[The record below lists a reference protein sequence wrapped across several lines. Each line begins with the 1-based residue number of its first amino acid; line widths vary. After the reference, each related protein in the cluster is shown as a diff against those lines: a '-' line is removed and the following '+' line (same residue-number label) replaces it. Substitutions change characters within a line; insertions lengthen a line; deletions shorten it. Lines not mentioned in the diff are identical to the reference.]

1 MMSRLARRYRM
12 GSMAG
17 RLVGVLALFSGAALL
32 THIVWRVSL
41 PLALAAAVMLLVFSG
56 ATLWRRATP
65 AQRVMLAWLV
75 KVGAASG
82 LVATVSYDAAKY
94 ALSQLDPSPYN
105 PFEAIRIF
113 GTLLVGQ
120 PAPETAIYGAGAAF
134 HLLNGVSFGVAYC
147 FLFRRQG
154 IIAGMAWGLFLEM
167 FQLTLYPGWLNIR
180 LYSEF
185 AQISAISHVVYGLVL
200 GKACQVA
207 LARTP
212 GTGLTARGAE
222 HGQ

>member
-1 MMSRLARRYRM
+1 MMSRLVRRYRLS
-12 GSMAG
+12 GMAG

-41 PLALAAAVMLLVFSG
+41 PLALAAAVMLLVFST
-56 ATLWRRATP
+56 ATLWHRATP
-65 AQRVMLAWLV
+65 AQRTILTTLV

-82 LVATVSYDAAKY
+82 LIATVSYDAAKY

-113 GTLLVGQ
+113 GTLLLGQ
-120 PAPETAIYGAGAAF
+120 PASEAAIYGAGAAF

-154 IIAGMAWGLFLEM
+154 IVAGMAWGLFLEM

-200 GKACQVA
+200 GKACQVG
-207 LARTP
+207 LARSA
-212 GTGLTARGAE
+212 GTAPTSRGAA
-222 HGQ
+222 HGH

>member
-1 MMSRLARRYRM
+1 
-12 GSMAG
+12 
-17 RLVGVLALFSGAALL
+17 VLALFSGAALL

-41 PLALAAAVMLLVFSG
+41 PLALAAAVLVLVFSG
-56 ATLWRRATP
+56 ATLWRRAAPT
-65 AQRVMLAWLV
+65 QRAMLARLV

-82 LVATVSYDAAKY
+82 LLATISYDAAKY
-94 ALSQLDPSPYN
+94 ALSQLDASPYN
-105 PFEAIRIF
+105 PFEAVRIF

-120 PAPETAIYGAGAAF
+120 PASEAAIYAAGAAF

-154 IIAGMAWGLFLEM
+154 VIAGMAWGLFLEM

-180 LYSEF
+180 LYAEF

-200 GKACQVA
+200 GKACQLA
-207 LARTP
+207 LARSP
-212 GTGLTARGAE
+212 GAGLTAKGAE
-222 HGQ
+222 HGH

>member
-1 MMSRLARRYRM
+1 MMSRLVRRYRLSSL
-12 GSMAG
+12 GG

-32 THIVWRVSL
+32 THIIWRVSL
-41 PLALAAAVMLLVFSG
+41 SLALAAAVLVLVFS
-56 ATLWRRATP
+56 AVMLWRRATIG
-65 AQRVMLAWLV
+65 QRAMLSRLV

-105 PFEAIRIF
+105 PFEAVRIF
-113 GTLLVGQ
+113 GTLLLGQ
-120 PAPETAIYGAGAAF
+120 SASEAAIYAVGTTF

-154 IIAGMAWGLFLEM
+154 IIAGVAWGLFLEM
-167 FQLTLYPGWLNIR
+167 FQLTLYPGWLDIR

-185 AQISAISHVVYGLVL
+185 AQISALSHIVYGLVL
-200 GKACQVA
+200 GKACQV
-207 LARTP
+207 
-212 GTGLTARGAE
+212 GLTRWAGRGPKARGA
-222 HGQ
+222 

>member
-1 MMSRLARRYRM
+1 
-12 GSMAG
+12 MAG

-41 PLALAAAVMLLVFSG
+41 PLALAAAVTLLVFSA

-65 AQRVMLAWLV
+65 AQRTMLTTLV

-82 LVATVSYDAAKY
+82 LIATVSYDTAKY

-105 PFEAIRIF
+105 PFEAVRIF
-113 GTLLVGQ
+113 GTLLLGQ
-120 PAPETAIYGAGAAF
+120 PASEAAIYAVGTTF

-154 IIAGMAWGLFLEM
+154 IVAGMAWGLFLEM

-200 GKACQVA
+200 GKACQVG
-207 LARTP
+207 LARSA
-212 GTGLTARGAE
+212 GTVPTSRGAA
-222 HGQ
+222 HGH

>member
-1 MMSRLARRYRM
+1 MMSRLARRYRLSNM
-12 GSMAG
+12 GG

-32 THIVWRVSL
+32 THIIWRVSL
-41 PLALAAAVMLLVFSG
+41 PLALGMAVLVLLISA
-56 ATLWRRATP
+56 ATLWRRATAP
-65 AQRVMLAWLV
+65 QRAMLARLL
-75 KVGAASG
+75 KVGTASG
-82 LVATVSYDAAKY
+82 LIATVSYDATKF

-113 GTLLVGQ
+113 GTLLVGER
-120 PAPETAIYGAGAAF
+120 ASGVAIYGAGTAF

-154 IIAGMAWGLFLEM
+154 IIAGVAWGLFLEM

-185 AQISAISHVVYGLVL
+185 AQISALSHIVYGLVL
-200 GKACQVA
+200 GKACQV
-207 LARTP
+207 
-212 GTGLTARGAE
+212 GLTRMSDAGAIVRGAE
-222 HGQ
+222 HGN

>member
-1 MMSRLARRYRM
+1 MMSRLVRRYRLS
-12 GSMAG
+12 SMAG
-17 RLVGVLALFSGAALL
+17 RLAGVLALFSGAALL

-41 PLALAAAVMLLVFSG
+41 PLALAAAVAVLAFSG
-56 ATLWRRATP
+56 ATLWRRATLT
-65 AQRVMLAWLV
+65 QRAMLTRLV
-75 KVGAASG
+75 KVGAGSG

-113 GTLLVGQ
+113 GTLLLGQ
-120 PAPETAIYGAGAAF
+120 SSAEVAIYGAGAAF

-200 GKACQVA
+200 GKACQVG
-207 LARTP
+207 LARNA
-212 GTGLTARGAE
+212 GTGPKAGGAK
-222 HGQ
+222 HGD

>member
-1 MMSRLARRYRM
+1 MRRYRLS
-12 GSMAG
+12 GMAG

-32 THIVWRVSL
+32 THIIWRVSL
-41 PLALAAAVMLLVFSG
+41 PLALALAVVVLVVS
-56 ATLWRRATP
+56 AVTLWRRATV
-65 AQRVMLAWLV
+65 AQRTMLARLL

-82 LVATVSYDAAKY
+82 LIATVSYDAAKF

-105 PFEAIRIF
+105 PFEAVRIF
-113 GTLLVGQ
+113 GTLLLG
-120 PAPETAIYGAGAAF
+120 ETASSAAIYGAGTAF

-154 IIAGMAWGLFLEM
+154 IIAGVAWGLFLEM

-185 AQISAISHVVYGLVL
+185 AQISAISHIVYGLVL
-200 GKACQVA
+200 GKACQV
-207 LARTP
+207 
-212 GTGLTARGAE
+212 GLTRIAGAGPTRGAE
-222 HGQ
+222 DGN

>member
-1 MMSRLARRYRM
+1 MMSRLVRHYRLS
-12 GSMAG
+12 GIGG

-32 THIVWRVSL
+32 THIIWRVSL
-41 PLALAAAVMLLVFSG
+41 PLALATALLALVGSVVI
-56 ATLWRRATP
+56 LWRKATKTQRAFLT
-65 AQRVMLAWLV
+65 RLL

-94 ALSQLDPSPYN
+94 VLSQLDPSPYN

-113 GTLLVGQ
+113 GTLLIGESSAQ
-120 PAPETAIYGAGAAF
+120 AAIYTAGAAF

-154 IIAGMAWGLFLEM
+154 IVAGVAWGLFLEM

-185 AQISAISHVVYGLVL
+185 GQISALSHIVYGLVL
-200 GKACQVA
+200 GKACQVG
-207 LARTP
+207 LARMP
-212 GTGLTARGAE
+212 GTDQAARGAE
-222 HGQ
+222 HGH